1 MPVRSKVDSPKRISS
16 VAEDMAPPA
25 PSTSDRL
32 KDAAIQ
38 LFARNGLEA
47 VSVRDIAAAANLKNA
62 GSLNYYFRSKE
73 ELIRQL
79 VAKVMGTADAYWKV
93 GLEELQARAAA
104 PSVRDIVRVIVSW
117 PVPASGAGRT
127 PSTARFLAMFVQNRR
142 QTLRDLMR
150 ELGFIHYDRAFAL
163 LRTQM
168 KDVPTPVANQRLVF
182 LFWSSTAFLAAREA
196 AMDSEHAEHTLWS
209 TEDVLENFV
218 DAMVGMLTAPVTR
231 AVKPAKPG
239 RGA

>member
-1 MPVRSKVDSPKRISS
+1 MPARPK
-16 VAEDMAPPA
+16 AAPA
-25 PSTSDRL
+25 AAAVSTSDRL

-38 LFARNGLEA
+38 LFARDGLEA

-79 VAKVMGTADAYWKV
+79 VAKVMGTADAYWKA
-93 GLEELQARAAA
+93 GLEDLQAQAAP

-142 QTLRDLMR
+142 ETLRDLMR
-150 ELGFIHYDRAFAL
+150 ELGFVHYDRAFAL
-163 LRTQM
+163 LRVGM
-168 KDVPTPVANQRLVF
+168 GAAGVPTPVANQRLVF

-196 AMDSEHAEHTLWS
+196 AMDSDHAEHTLWS
-209 TEDVLENFV
+209 TEDVLENFI

-231 AVKPAKPG
+231 AARTAKPK